1 MKKRKRLLW
10 ILIITGAAA
19 LAAALV
25 FVSWT
30 KGAFLPSW
38 IQWKEKS
45 LDLSGMAG
53 GSGPDAITLDRR
65 QVNVIYNSESV
76 WQSPDNV
83 LVQDFLWCDIDHDEE
98 NELILLCWRIGRYG
112 YARPFWVDRD
122 EFAWSQH
129 IYIYDWQ
136 NETIHPVWM
145 ASDIGMDA
153 LSFEFNDT
161 DRLIITETN
170 GRQTAWDWMSWGL
183 SMLREVRAGSEG

>member
-45 LDLSGMAG
+45 LDVSGMAG

-98 NELILLCWRIGRYG
+98 NELILTRYLRVRLRPAVLGGPGRVCLEPAYL
-112 YARPFWVDRD
+112 Y
-122 EFAWSQH
+122 
-129 IYIYDWQ
+129 
-136 NETIHPVWM
+136 
-145 ASDIGMDA
+145 
-153 LSFEFNDT
+153 L
-161 DRLIITETN
+161 
-170 GRQTAWDWMSWGL
+170 
-183 SMLREVRAGSEG
+183 